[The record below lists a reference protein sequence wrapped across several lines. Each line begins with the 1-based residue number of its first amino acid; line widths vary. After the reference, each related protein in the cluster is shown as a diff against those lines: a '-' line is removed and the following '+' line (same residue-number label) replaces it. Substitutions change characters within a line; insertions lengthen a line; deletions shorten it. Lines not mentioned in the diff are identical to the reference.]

1 MSLRQGEVIKER
13 MGRVNKILGVQYL
26 EPNNKNV
33 MLNSFQ
39 HLSHLLERDPETSS
53 G

>member
-1 MSLRQGEVIKER
+1 MDKQWGNHDEFEIYNLKFEIIG
-13 MGRVNKILGVQYL
+13 
-26 EPNNKNV
+26 V

-39 HLSHLLERDPETSS
+39 HLSRMREKFPDKLGDPETSS